1 MSTVMCEGSGS
12 SAPNSK
18 VVAGTVV
25 GNRRLCRQHFRL
37 DVELARFGSASP
49 GQFVQLRC
57 SEPPEQQPLPQHD
70 WPDGT
75 LPRLVGAELSDRVA
89 LLRRPF
95 SIAGLHHDPQAGRS
109 LIGIIYHVVG
119 PGSKWMEQ
127 LSPGHCVSLLGP
139 LGNGFWLYPDQP
151 TAILIGGG
159 IGLAPLVWLAEAL
172 KAAGKNVVALCGA
185 QSADLLPLTPVE
197 HHKDRDD
204 PLLPTLGYREFADH
218 GVPVVVATD
227 DGSAGFGGFV
237 SQALEQYWRHNALDP
252 RAAAVYACGPEPML
266 KAVADFC
273 MAEGLVLQVC
283 VERLMAC
290 GTGCCQSCAVR
301 LRDTQADQGWSYRLA
316 CTDGPVFDAAQID
329 W

>member
-1 MSTVMCEGSGS
+1 MLPAMPKSPGS
-12 SAPNSK
+12 SVPNSK
-18 VVAGTVV
+18 VATGTVV
-25 GNRRLCRQHFRL
+25 ANRRLCREHFRL
-37 DVELARFGSASP
+37 DVEVARFDRALP

-57 SEPPEQQPLPQHD
+57 SEPPEQQQLPQHD
-70 WPDGT
+70 WAEGT

-95 SIAGLHHDPQAGRS
+95 SIAGFHHAPQAGRTV
-109 LIGIIYHVVG
+109 IGIIYHVVG
-119 PGSKWMEQ
+119 PGSRWMAE

-139 LGNGFWLYPDQP
+139 LGNGFWPYPDKP
-151 TAILIGGG
+151 TAILVGGG
-159 IGLAPLVWLAEAL
+159 IGVAPLVWLAEAL

-185 QSADLLPLTPVE
+185 QSADLVPLTPVKQ
-197 HHKDRDD
+197 HKGRDD

-237 SQALEQYWRHNALDP
+237 SQALKQYWQQIALDLQ
-252 RAAAVYACGPEPML
+252 AAAVYACGPEPML

-273 MAEGLVLQVC
+273 MAEGLTLQVC
-283 VERLMAC
+283 VERVMAC

-301 LRDTQADQGWSYRLA
+301 LRGAEAEEGWSYRLA
-316 CTDGPVFDAAQID
+316 CTDGPVFDGAQIE